1 MRHIILNSHHPISEI
16 FRHCIARNIVCE
28 YANGLTVYGIH
39 YSE

>member
-1 MRHIILNSHHPISEI
+1 MRHIILNSHHPISEV
-16 FRHCIARNIVCE
+16 FRHCILRNIVCE